1 MDSCYRS
8 VFVIWLDE
16 IPPEKNP
23 HVKESSRFNRQWRE
37 FRAAASDLIK
47 KDFFFKKFVGF

>member
-16 IPPEKNP
+16 IPPEKSP
-23 HVKESSRFNRQWRE
+23 HVKESFRFNHQWRE
-37 FRAAASDLIK
+37 FRAAASGLIK